1 MAEKT
6 PSDFKAPCPEN
17 AKGRARVDGSMVDG
31 PAHVVERLLQQRV
44 TLELKDTRTLSG
56 KLVGVDEHMNLV
68 LDDAEERTAEVTRH
82 LGRVVLRG
90 SNVVT
95 LNAPQGA
102 AGKSS

>member
-1 MAEKT
+1 MA
-6 PSDFKAPCPEN
+6 
-17 AKGRARVDGSMVDG
+17 DG
-31 PAHVVERLLQQRV
+31 PTLVVERLLQQRV
-44 TLELKDTRTLSG
+44 TLELKDSRTLTG
-56 KLVGVDEHMNLV
+56 KLLGVDEHMNVV
-68 LDDAEERTAEVTRH
+68 LEDAEERTSEVTRH